1 MKVGQACMCM
11 GPCRERV
18 AHLRVQGD
26 LGRGPPLIRLQA
38 SRPPLVGSP
47 LGLEP
52 DEGGREALQPVGGQ
66 IELSKAA
73 QASNLRGQSIQKVL
87 REIEALQGG

>member
-26 LGRGPPLIRLQA
+26 LGPRTAPHQA
-38 SRPPLVGSP
+38 PSQGDYLP
-47 LGLEP
+47 
-52 DEGGREALQPVGGQ
+52 REAGRLCSR
-66 IELSKAA
+66 L
-73 QASNLRGQSIQKVL
+73 
-87 REIEALQGG
+87 EA